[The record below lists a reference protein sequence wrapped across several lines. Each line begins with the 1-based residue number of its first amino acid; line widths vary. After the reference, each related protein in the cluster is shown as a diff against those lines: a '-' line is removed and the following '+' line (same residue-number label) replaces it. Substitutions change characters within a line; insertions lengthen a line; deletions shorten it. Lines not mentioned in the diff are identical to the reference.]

1 MCGVENWELLAL
13 AEIEICMYFC
23 KQKYNTIMCS
33 YNITLEDALV
43 EKIRPSFAN
52 DQEFELWLKQQ
63 LEALLVKY
71 YIEESERQQRLSCAR
86 KAIDAM
92 RQQSEQNG
100 NAEMTLEDINEE
112 IRQSRIERKSRKTVA
127 Q

>member
-1 MCGVENWELLAL
+1 
-13 AEIEICMYFC
+13 
-23 KQKYNTIMCS
+23 MCS

-52 DQEFELWLKQQ
+52 DEELELWLKQQ
-63 LEALLVKY
+63 LEALLVRY
-71 YIEESERQQRLSCAR
+71 YIQESERQERLNRA
-86 KAIDAM
+86 KNAIDAM

-112 IRQSRIERKSRKTVA
+112 IRQSRLERKSRKTAA

>member
-1 MCGVENWELLAL
+1 
-13 AEIEICMYFC
+13 
-23 KQKYNTIMCS
+23 MCS

-52 DQEFELWLKQQ
+52 DRELELWLKQQ
-63 LEALLVKY
+63 LEALLARY
-71 YIEESERQQRLSCAR
+71 YAQKSERQQRLSRAK

-112 IRQSRIERKSRKTVA
+112 IRQARIERKSKKTVA
-127 Q
+127 QY

>member
-1 MCGVENWELLAL
+1 
-13 AEIEICMYFC
+13 
-23 KQKYNTIMCS
+23 MCS

-43 EKIRPSFAN
+43 EKVRPSFAN
-52 DQEFELWLKQQ
+52 DQELELWLKQQ
-63 LEALLVKY
+63 LEALLVRY
-71 YIEESERQQRLSCAR
+71 YIEASERQQKLIRAK

-112 IRQSRIERKSRKTVA
+112 IRQARIERRSRKAVA

>member
-1 MCGVENWELLAL
+1 
-13 AEIEICMYFC
+13 
-23 KQKYNTIMCS
+23 MCS

-43 EKIRPSFAN
+43 EKVRPSFAN
-52 DQEFELWLKQQ
+52 DEELELWLKQQ
-63 LEALLVKY
+63 LEALLVRY
-71 YIEESERQQRLSCAR
+71 YIQESERQQRLNRA
-86 KAIDAM
+86 KNAIDAM

-112 IRQSRIERKSRKTVA
+112 IRQSRLERRAGKAIA

>member
-1 MCGVENWELLAL
+1 
-13 AEIEICMYFC
+13 
-23 KQKYNTIMCS
+23 MCS

-43 EKIRPSFAN
+43 EKVRPSFAN
-52 DQEFELWLKQQ
+52 DQELELWLKQQ

-71 YIEESERQQRLSCAR
+71 YIEESERQRRLSRAR

-100 NAEMTLEDINEE
+100 NAEMTLEDINKE

-127 Q
+127 QY